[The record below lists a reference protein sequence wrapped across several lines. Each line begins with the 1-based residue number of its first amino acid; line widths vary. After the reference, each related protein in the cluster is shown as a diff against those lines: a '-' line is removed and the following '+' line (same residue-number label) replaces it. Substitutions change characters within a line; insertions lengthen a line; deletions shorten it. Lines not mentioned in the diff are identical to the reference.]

1 MPSVSFPLRWL
12 ADFVARTKCIS
23 RIVAFHFPSNG
34 LEWNWKT
41 ISSPRRTVSAVSFSR
56 RWLADCIILR
66 DAPKRLDRFT
76 RFALSVG
83 IFLHYPKTKMWACRK
98 WSTRLRNRLVE
109 RFSFVFFFSSM
120 DSARWHHWKLA
131 RQLSIAIAGDSLEI
145 IPFGRSSFYWNWGE
159 RILKLFRF
167 TEFKVV
173 KGFFFTFLELFDFFG
188 AEWTTS

>member
-1 MPSVSFPLRWL
+1 MASSEIGRRYHHLDEPCRPSHSLDADWPIALFCATPRNDSIGSLDLRFRWEFFSITQKPKCER
-12 ADFVARTKCIS
+12 AGSGRHDWEIDSSSDFLL
-23 RIVAFHFPSNG
+23 F
-34 LEWNWKT
+34 
-41 ISSPRRTVSAVSFSR
+41 
-56 RWLADCIILR
+56 
-66 DAPKRLDRFT
+66 
-76 RFALSVG
+76 
-83 IFLHYPKTKMWACRK
+83 
-98 WSTRLRNRLVE
+98 
-109 RFSFVFFFSSM
+109 FFFSSM

-131 RQLSIAIAGDSLEI
+131 RQLSIAIAGDTLEI